1 MRVKESYSI
10 PEKLIVPLLSL
21 YEYESRTV
29 NSGLNVGRDFSLEWT
44 QKDLIE
50 IVEDAGGSAAEAI
63 ELLDVLDR
71 TKRVVRFYHDGGGE
85 GVRAYRT
92 DTAELVRLSTFN
104 YNRYPSKTNSEMV
117 STQCGV
123 TWSIESKMTPKWSMT
138 INEVATTLTAE
149 ITQGWTDDSGK
160 SQSYNQGELIKAVTI
175 VAAAYNAVQQKRFG
189 TDGSLSGFQ
198 FRSVRTILRGIYS
211 GGENTLAILA
221 GTGSG
226 KSYGF
231 QIGSLI
237 SIVEQ
242 RLAGTLDKTHSIFLY
257 PRVALMDDQRK
268 AMEELLNGC
277 NKILRDDQ
285 KIRWATDGGSNL
297 KKDYKMMVDPG
308 IDEKKLKKTGI
319 QKIISKMYG
328 DSRYCPHLVF
338 ANADTITNRL
348 TSHEAVIGLT
358 SELKNVV
365 FDEIHLLESITG
377 ANTAGVIR
385 RLCAQANSEL
395 MLTGSSATIAHEKNH
410 LSKVFAR
417 KQDQVAVVKPRE
429 DELELTGIIH
439 HVFHRGME
447 GSSFK
452 TNLVNLTSLVRD
464 RKSVV

>member
-1 MRVKESYSI
+1 VRVKESYSI

-189 TDGSLSGFQ
+189 TDGSLSGYSCRYR
-198 FRSVRTILRGIYS
+198 FR
-211 GGENTLAILA
+211 
-221 GTGSG
+221 
-226 KSYGF
+226 
-231 QIGSLI
+231 
-237 SIVEQ
+237 
-242 RLAGTLDKTHSIFLY
+242 
-257 PRVALMDDQRK
+257 
-268 AMEELLNGC
+268 
-277 NKILRDDQ
+277 KILW
-285 KIRWATDGGSNL
+285 ISN
-297 KKDYKMMVDPG
+297 
-308 IDEKKLKKTGI
+308 
-319 QKIISKMYG
+319 
-328 DSRYCPHLVF
+328 R
-338 ANADTITNRL
+338 
-348 TSHEAVIGLT
+348 
-358 SELKNVV
+358 
-365 FDEIHLLESITG
+365 
-377 ANTAGVIR
+377 
-385 RLCAQANSEL
+385 
-395 MLTGSSATIAHEKNH
+395 
-410 LSKVFAR
+410 
-417 KQDQVAVVKPRE
+417 
-429 DELELTGIIH
+429 
-439 HVFHRGME
+439 
-447 GSSFK
+447 
-452 TNLVNLTSLVRD
+452 
-464 RKSVV
+464 